1 MEPKQVDQRIEKW
14 LKDEE
19 EKFIANTPKSTK
31 LAHNV
36 GDYTR
41 HAIWQTPYPLYIKEA
56 YGSKVIDID
65 GNQYLDLSNAWTVLA
80 LGHSDPDVLD
90 AIHSQVDKGIVW
102 AGNSELLVEWTNLV
116 VDRIPSIDMVR
127 FSTSGTEAI
136 QTALRGARVYTGRNL
151 IMKMDGSYHGSGD
164 VAEYDPIVSPKSKGL
179 SPHLDKEVVIGYF
192 NGERTFQI
200 MDELQDQLAA
210 VIVEGVMGA
219 AGIIP
224 PENGFLN
231 QLQERCRQYGIVF
244 ILDEVISFRLA
255 DAGAQEIYGLEPDI
269 TTLGKVVGGGMAV
282 GAFGGRADI
291 MSVFNPSKPNA
302 VHHSGTFSGTP
313 IAAAAGI
320 AMLKKYQGETIIHLN
335 EKGDQFAEDL
345 KYLINEYNLPLTI
358 THIGSLLNL
367 HATDGPVKT
376 VDDVRRGNQTVLQ
389 AIQLAMLNEGVFFP
403 KRGMISIS
411 TAITND
417 DFDFAL
423 TAFETVFKKYS
434 KVIE

>member
-1 MEPKQVDQRIEKW
+1 MGIKQSDKRIEKW

-19 EKFIANTPKSTK
+19 VNFIAKTPKSAT
-31 LAHNV
+31 LAHHA
-36 GDYTR
+36 GGYTR
-41 HAIWQTPYPLYIKEA
+41 HAIWQSPYPLYIKEA
-56 YGSKVIDID
+56 HGSKVIDID
-65 GNQYLDLSNAWTVLA
+65 GNSYLDLSNAWTVLV
-80 LGHSDPDVLD
+80 LGHSDPDLLE

-116 VDRIPSIDMVR
+116 IDRIPSIDIVR

-136 QTALRGARVYTGRNL
+136 QTALRGARVFTGRNL

-164 VAEYDPIVSPKSKGL
+164 IAEYDSFVSPVRKGL
-179 SPHLDKEVVIGYF
+179 SPHIDKEVVIGYF
-192 NGERTFQI
+192 NDERTFQI
-200 MDELQDQLAA
+200 IDQYKDQLAA

-231 QLQERCRQYGIVF
+231 QLQEKCRQYGIVF

-255 DAGAQEIYGLEPDI
+255 NAGAQEIYGLEPDI

-302 VHHSGTFSGTP
+302 VHHSGTFAGTP

-335 EKGDQFAEDL
+335 EKGNQFAEDL
-345 KYLINEYNLPLTI
+345 KDLIYEYNLPLTV

-367 HATDGPVKT
+367 HAIDTPIKT

-403 KRGMISIS
+403 KRGMMSLS
-411 TAITND
+411 TAITTD
-417 DFDFAL
+417 EFEFVLAMFDR
-423 TAFETVFKKYS
+423 VFKKYS
-434 KVIE
+434 MFIE